1 MTDMT
6 NPSGA
11 APSRYIP
18 AIDGLRAIAVAAVFL
33 YHLNPGL
40 LPAGFVGVDVFFVI
54 SGFVVCHAVLQ
65 MNKSLSFLELCS
77 QFYARRIVR
86 IAPALIACLL
96 ITGVVSTLF
105 IPQTWLSQVNNKTAF
120 AAFFGLSNFVL
131 YSSAGDYFSPRAEF
145 NPFTHTWSLAVEE
158 QFYLIF
164 PALVFGAAFVR
175 PERWRAAAHI
185 AMVALVLGS
194 LWLCVSWSASEPAKA
209 FYLLPARYWELGA
222 GVLACLACH
231 HLGSGASVQAAS
243 LPRQVLALAA
253 VAGLLVSLFIARAD
267 AFPHPWALLPVA
279 ATTALVV
286 VFAGPRT
293 WVADLLTKRPFMWL
307 GLRSYSIYLWHWPV
321 FILFK
326 WTVGLEGP
334 LNAAAASSLAVAL
347 GALSYRLIENP
358 IRHAPAVRRQ
368 TRPRVIFAGLAT
380 VTSVA
385 LATGVVFKARPQ
397 ISLSVTAD
405 EKTWFPYEK
414 EDFATTRERC
424 AVQRASSSLQE
435 WGGEVI
441 QFNPIGCQLPHRGRL
456 FVAGDSH
463 ATAYTLMLKRYAAET
478 GSPVTIFTLPNCP
491 FLTLQK
497 PNAEQPSRCA
507 AFVQAALQAITRQA
521 TPADTVFFA
530 ALRVP
535 RLSNQDRQ
543 EVTDIGAALSRPQ
556 RDRSAAVAEAAEL
569 LEPLMATGAR
579 VVFEA
584 PKPVAP
590 SPTFR
595 CADWF
600 NKMNPVCAGGPSV
613 PAEAMA
619 RYLGPARQALQSLI
633 ERVGHGEVWDPGRFF
648 CDARQCSAYKDGKP
662 VIFDGDHITGHA
674 NELLLPDF
682 KRLMLSEGVTARPLM
697 QGGVGEGLIEHR

>member
-1 MTDMT
+1 MSKSTGT
-6 NPSGA
+6 A
-11 APSRYIP
+11 ASHYIP
-18 AIDGLRAIAVAAVFL
+18 AIDGLRAIAVAAVFI
-33 YHLNPGL
+33 YHLNPSL

-54 SGFVVCHAVLQ
+54 SGFVVCHSVLQ
-65 MNKSLSFLELCS
+65 MRRDLSFTELCS

-96 ITGVVSTLF
+96 ITGLASTLF

-131 YSSAGDYFSPRAEF
+131 YTSAGDYFSPRAEF

-158 QFYLIF
+158 QFYLVF
-164 PALVFGAAFVR
+164 PALIFGAAFAR
-175 PERWRAAAHI
+175 SPRWRRVAIA
-185 AMVALVLGS
+185 AMVLLVAGS
-194 LWLCVSWSASEPAKA
+194 LWLCVKWSSTDPAKA

-222 GVLACLACH
+222 GVLASLACH
-231 HLGSGASVQAAS
+231 RLGTAVSAEAAS
-243 LPRQVLALAA
+243 IPRQLLALGAA
-253 VAGLLVSLFIARAD
+253 AGLLASLFIARAD
-267 AFPHPWALLPVA
+267 AFPYPWALPPVVS
-279 ATTALVV
+279 TTVLMVL
-286 VFAGPRT
+286 FAGPRT
-293 WVADLLTKRPFMWL
+293 CVAGVLTRQPFVWL

-334 LNAAAASSLAVAL
+334 LHAATASGLAIAL
-347 GALSYRLIENP
+347 GALSYRLIEKP
-358 IRHAPAVRRQ
+358 VRHAPAVRRQ

-380 VTSVA
+380 VTCVA
-385 LATGVVFKARPQ
+385 LVTGIVFKARPQ

-424 AVQRASSSLQE
+424 TVLRTSSSLQG

-441 QFNPIGCQLPHRGRL
+441 QFTPIACQLPHRGRL

-497 PNAEQPSRCA
+497 PNAEQSSQCA
-507 AFVQAALQAITRQA
+507 TFVQATLQAITQQA
-521 TPADTVFFA
+521 TPSDTVFFA

-543 EVTDIGAALSRPQ
+543 EVADIGTALRRPQ
-556 RDRSAAVAEAAEL
+556 RDRSAAVVEAAQL
-569 LEPLMATGAR
+569 LEPLTATGAR

-584 PKPVAP
+584 PKPVVP

-613 PAEAMA
+613 QAEAMA
-619 RYLGPARQALQSLI
+619 RYLGPARQALASLI
-633 ERVGHGEVWDPGRFF
+633 QRVGHGEVWDPGRFF

-662 VIFDGDHITGHA
+662 VIFDGDHLTGHA

-682 KRLMLSEGVTARPLM
+682 KRLMLSESGTDRPLM